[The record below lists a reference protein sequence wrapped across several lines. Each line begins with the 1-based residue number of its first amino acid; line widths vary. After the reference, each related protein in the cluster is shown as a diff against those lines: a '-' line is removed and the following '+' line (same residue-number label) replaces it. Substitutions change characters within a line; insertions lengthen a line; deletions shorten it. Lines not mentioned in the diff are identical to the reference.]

1 MKHLFIGSYQL
12 LVAAALATMLS
23 ACGGSSTVPLK
34 STSNNISSASTLA
47 QSSIRTTSSQKSS
60 AIKSS
65 IATTSSTANIS
76 SAAANEVPEESS
88 SIESSSTFSST
99 SSEIILPEPPVE
111 ESSSSTSSA
120 ATTSS
125 SIATISSSSKIAS
138 SSRSSVA
145 SSSPTLSS
153 SSTASTSVA
162 AAGIYF
168 VRGTHNNWNEGSP
181 MTRVSTTNN
190 YQSCINFTATDNN
203 SFKIDPNGGWGD
215 DTVPA
220 ENYPVQSGWVKVLFD
235 SATQKISTETQQT
248 ANCGA
253 AIYYLRGTQSATAWD
268 QSDLFVPIDDV
279 TGHYEIC
286 RNFGNSGGAL
296 FKIDPKG
303 DWGADAFPAENKS
316 ASGWTKI
323 IIDISTNAILN
334 QQSDLAPYCT
344 NSQ

>member
-1 MKHLFIGSYQL
+1 
-12 LVAAALATMLS
+12 
-23 ACGGSSTVPLK
+23 
-34 STSNNISSASTLA
+34 
-47 QSSIRTTSSQKSS
+47 
-60 AIKSS
+60 
-65 IATTSSTANIS
+65 
-76 SAAANEVPEESS
+76 
-88 SIESSSTFSST
+88 
-99 SSEIILPEPPVE
+99 
-111 ESSSSTSSA
+111 
-120 ATTSS
+120 
-125 SIATISSSSKIAS
+125 
-138 SSRSSVA
+138 
-145 SSSPTLSS
+145 
-153 SSTASTSVA
+153 
-162 AAGIYF
+162 
-168 VRGTHNNWNEGSP
+168 
-181 MTRVSTTNN
+181 MTRVGTTNS

-203 SFKIDPNGGWGD
+203 SFKIDPNGAWGAD
-215 DTVPA
+215 AVPT

-235 SATQKISTETQQT
+235 SATQQISTETQQT

-296 FKIDPKG
+296 FKIDPNG

>member
-12 LVAAALATMLS
+12 LVTAALATMLS

-34 STSNNISSASTLA
+34 STSNNISSVSTLA
-47 QSSIRTTSSQKSS
+47 QSSIRTTSSKN
-60 AIKSS
+60 S
-65 IATTSSTANIS
+65 IATTSSIANIS
-76 SAAANEVPEESS
+76 SAAANEAPEQSS
-88 SIESSSTFSST
+88 SIESSAFSSA
-99 SSEIILPEPPVE
+99 SSEIILPEPEPPVE
-111 ESSSSTSSA
+111 ESSSSISSA
-120 ATTSS
+120 ATTIS

-153 SSTASTSVA
+153 SSTASASVA

-168 VRGTHNNWNEGSP
+168 VRGTHNNWNEGWP
-181 MTRVSTTNN
+181 MTRVGTTNS

-215 DTVPA
+215 DAVPT

-235 SATQKISTETQQT
+235 SATQQISTETQQT

-296 FKIDPKG
+296 FKIDPNG

-323 IIDISTNAILN
+323 IIDISTNAIIS
-334 QQSDLAPYCT
+334 QQSDLTPYCA